1 MLKSIGKTLSTFDSN
16 LGDILDRFYI
26 NYLPSDTLAFFT
38 GHITEFTKALFYA
51 ILALIPLL
59 PIKFLYPYNRPVTL
73 LIYAMLL
80 IMGILTFAI
89 LLSFFQIAYSFEL

>member
-26 NYLPSDTLAFFT
+26 NYLPPDTLAFFT

-59 PIKFLYPYNRPVTL
+59 PIKFLYPDGRPVTL
-73 LIYAMLL
+73 LIYAIL
-80 IMGILTFAI
+80 IVIGVLIFAI
-89 LLSFFQIAYSFEL
+89 ILSFFQIAFSF

>member
-59 PIKFLYPYNRPVTL
+59 PIKFLYPDGRPVTL
-73 LIYAMLL
+73 LIYAIL
-80 IMGILTFAI
+80 IVIGVLIFAI
-89 LLSFFQIAYSFEL
+89 ILSFFQIAFSF